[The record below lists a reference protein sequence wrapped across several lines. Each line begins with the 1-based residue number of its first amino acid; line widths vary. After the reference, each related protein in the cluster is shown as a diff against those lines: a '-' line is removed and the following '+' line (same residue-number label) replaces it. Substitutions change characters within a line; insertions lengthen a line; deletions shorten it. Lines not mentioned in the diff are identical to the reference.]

1 MKKYTVFHSVT
12 TAPAA
17 AKSKVN
23 KSGSLLKIGL
33 DIHREEFVVVAQYDH
48 ATPRSPQ
55 RFAPAEFVPWVEA
68 RLREGF
74 EVYVVYESCGLGYG
88 IYRSL
93 IQAGAHC
100 YVIAPQNLDEG
111 NTRVK
116 TDGRDGR
123 ALCLRL
129 DRYLAGNKDSL
140 AVIRVPSEEEE
151 RVRHFS
157 RQREQL
163 VRHRQKMEAQG
174 RSLLIYHG
182 LPAPARWWRPQSW
195 SRLGKLLPVW
205 ILPQLEFYRPV
216 LFALDQQIQALTLK
230 LEKAAPPTLPKGI
243 GALSSVVINRE
254 ICNWQRFNNR
264 RQVSSYTGL
273 CPGEYSSGTKRVTSS
288 VTKHGNGRLR
298 AALVEMA
305 WRLVR
310 FQPRYHAVQ
319 KRLPV
324 LEKGAQATRAQRKKA
339 IVAVARQLA
348 VDLWR
353 LHTGCCTPA
362 ILGFK

>member
-1 MKKYTVFHSVT
+1 MKKYTVSGSVT
-12 TAPAA
+12 AAPAA
-17 AKSKVN
+17 AKSNVN
-23 KSGSLLKIGL
+23 KSGSLLKLGV
-33 DIHREEFVVVAQYDH
+33 DIHRDKFVVVAQYEH
-48 ATPRSPQ
+48 ATPRPP
-55 RFAPAEFVPWVEA
+55 RGFAPAEFVPWVEA
-68 RLREGF
+68 RLRESL
-74 EVYVVYESCGLGYG
+74 EVHVVYESCGLGYG
-88 IYRSL
+88 LYRSL

-100 YVIAPQNLDEG
+100 YVIAPQQLDER

-140 AVIRVPSEEEE
+140 AVIRVPSERQE
-151 RVRHFS
+151 RARHWG

-174 RSLLIYHG
+174 CSLLINHG

-195 SRLGKLLPVW
+195 KRLGKLLPAW
-205 ILPQLEFYRPV
+205 ILPHLELYRPA
-216 LFALDQQIQALTLK
+216 LLALDQQIHALTIE
-230 LEKAAPPTLPKGI
+230 LEKAAPAALPKGM
-243 GALSSVVINRE
+243 GAMSSVVISRE
-254 ICNWQRFNNR
+254 ICNWQRFSNR

-273 CPGEYSSGTKRVTSS
+273 CPGEYSSGTKRVTGS

-298 AALVEMA
+298 AALVELA
-305 WRLVR
+305 WRMVR

-319 KRLPV
+319 KRLAV
-324 LEKGAQATRAQRKKA
+324 LAKGARATGAQRKKA

-353 LHTGCCTPA
+353 LHTGRCTA
-362 ILGFK
+362 TILGFN